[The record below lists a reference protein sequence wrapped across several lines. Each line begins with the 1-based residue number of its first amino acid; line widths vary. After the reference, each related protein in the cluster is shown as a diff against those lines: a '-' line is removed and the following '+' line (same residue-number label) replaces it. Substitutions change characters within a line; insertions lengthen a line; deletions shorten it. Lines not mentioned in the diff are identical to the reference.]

1 MHRDLLHAEGGLN
14 PSLKKSPAGKSV
26 SLSPSHCPR
35 YRNTEMCAY
44 FFFK

>member
-1 MHRDLLHAEGGLN
+1 MHRDLLQAEGGLN
-14 PSLKKSPAGKSV
+14 PSLKKSPAEKYV

-44 FFFK
+44 FF